1 MQVLKTSFASPRTSS
16 IEATNGSEDSNE
28 STDYNQ
34 AAGTDPPTIG
44 TVLWSHSFLIDI
56 LLAVNGESL
65 TLKLSVVFYGETR
78 KFLMNQ
84 KKLWALPI
92 AVVLNQQLARVCIMK
107 PFNNSAGGSQIKMSK
122 TLNKSTNVRKSLLS
136 LIAYIFL
143 INLFI

>member
-44 TVLWSHSFLIDI
+44 TVLWSHSFLTDI
-56 LLAVNGESL
+56 LLAVNSESL
-65 TLKLSVVFYGETR
+65 TLKLSVVFYGKTR
-78 KFLMNQ
+78 KFLMNH

-92 AVVLNQQLARVCIMK
+92 AVVLNHRMAV
-107 PFNNSAGGSQIKMSK
+107 AVSQGVYNE
-122 TLNKSTNVRKSLLS
+122 TLQ
-136 LIAYIFL
+136 
-143 INLFI
+143 